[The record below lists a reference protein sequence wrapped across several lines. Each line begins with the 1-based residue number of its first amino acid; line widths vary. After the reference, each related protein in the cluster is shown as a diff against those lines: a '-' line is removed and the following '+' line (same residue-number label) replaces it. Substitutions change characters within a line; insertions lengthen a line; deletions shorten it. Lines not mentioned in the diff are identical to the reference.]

1 MLSVSAEI
9 VKVDNATVNIE
20 DTDSFGNYLI
30 HGIDEIIL
38 PDAVS
43 WWPTAPGWKALAIIV
58 VILLLFLCVRWMK
71 RWWRNRYRREAL
83 RQLMQVQRQS
93 GKQVQEVVAVLPY
106 YLKVTALQAY
116 PRQDVASLS
125 GESWLAFLD
134 KQYSGT
140 VFSEGI
146 GRKLLAVAYLPQDQ
160 WQLNEKESEA
170 LIRMSRLWI
179 SRHREA
185 ADV

>member
-1 MLSVSAEI
+1 MIGDET
-9 VKVDNATVNIE
+9 TVNIE

-38 PDAVS
+38 PEAVS
-43 WWPTAPGWKALAIIV
+43 WWPTAPGWKVLAVII

-83 RQLMQVQRQS
+83 RQLMQVQHHA
-93 GKQVQEVVAVLPY
+93 GKQLQEVVAVLPY

-116 PRQDVASLS
+116 PRQDIASLS
-125 GESWLAFLD
+125 GDNWLAFLD
-134 KQYSGT
+134 KQYSAAA
-140 VFSEGI
+140 FSEGI
-146 GRKLLAVAYLPQDQ
+146 GRKLLAVAYLPQEQ
-160 WQLNEKESEA
+160 WQLSEKDSEA
-170 LIRMSRLWI
+170 LISMSRLWI
-179 SRHREA
+179 SKHREA

>member
-1 MLSVSAEI
+1 MNGDE
-9 VKVDNATVNIE
+9 ATVNIE
-20 DTDSFGNYLI
+20 ETDSFGNYLI

-38 PDAVS
+38 PETVS
-43 WWPTAPGWKALAIIV
+43 WWPTAPGWKALAIII
-58 VILLLFLCVRWMK
+58 VILLLFICVRWMK
-71 RWWRNRYRREAL
+71 HWWRNRYRREAL
-83 RQLMQVQRQS
+83 RQLMQVQRHA
-93 GKQVQEVVAVLPY
+93 GKQLQEVVAVLPY

-125 GESWLAFLD
+125 GENWLAFLD

-140 VFSEGI
+140 AFSEGI

-160 WQLNEKESEA
+160 WGLSEKDSEA

-179 SRHREA
+179 SKHREA

>member
-1 MLSVSAEI
+1 MKGDE
-9 VKVDNATVNIE
+9 ATVNIE

-38 PDAVS
+38 PEAVS
-43 WWPTAPGWKALAIIV
+43 WWPTAPGWKVLAIII
-58 VILLLFLCVRWMK
+58 VILLLFICVRWMK

-83 RQLMQVQRQS
+83 RQLVQVQHHA
-93 GKQVQEVVAVLPY
+93 GKQLQEVVAVLPY

-125 GESWLAFLD
+125 GDNWLAFLD
-134 KQYSGT
+134 KQYSGAA
-140 VFSEGI
+140 FSEGI

-160 WQLNEKESEA
+160 WQLSEKDSEA
-170 LIRMSRLWI
+170 LISMSRLWI
-179 SRHREA
+179 TRHREA

>member
-1 MLSVSAEI
+1 MKGDEA
-9 VKVDNATVNIE
+9 KVNIE

-43 WWPTAPGWKALAIIV
+43 WWPTAPGWKALAIIII
-58 VILLLFLCVRWMK
+58 ILLLFKCVRWMK
-71 RWWRNRYRREAL
+71 HWWRNRYRREAL
-83 RQLMQVQRQS
+83 RQLMQVQHHA
-93 GKQVQEVVAVLPY
+93 GKQLQEVVAVLPY

-125 GESWLAFLD
+125 GDNWLVFLD
-134 KQYSGT
+134 QQYSGAA
-140 VFSEGI
+140 FSEGV
-146 GRKLLAVAYLPQDQ
+146 GRKLLAVAYLPQEQ
-160 WQLNEKESEA
+160 WQLSEKDSEV
-170 LIRMSRLWI
+170 LISMSRSWI
-179 SRHREA
+179 SKHREA

>member
-1 MLSVSAEI
+1 M
-9 VKVDNATVNIE
+9 KGDDATVNIE
-20 DTDSFGNYLI
+20 GTDSFGNYLI

-43 WWPTAPGWKALAIIV
+43 WWPTAPGWKVLAIII
-58 VILLLFLCVRWMK
+58 VILLLFICVRWMK

-83 RQLMQVQRQS
+83 RQLMQVQQHA
-93 GKQVQEVVAVLPY
+93 GKQLQEVVAVLPY

-125 GESWLAFLD
+125 GEHWLAFLD
-134 KQYSGT
+134 KQYSGA
-140 VFSEGI
+140 VFSDGI
-146 GRKLLAVAYLPQDQ
+146 GRKLLAVAYLPQEQ
-160 WQLNEKESEA
+160 WQLSERDSEA
-170 LIRMSRLWI
+170 LISMSRLWI
-179 SRHREA
+179 SKHREA

>member
-1 MLSVSAEI
+1 M
-9 VKVDNATVNIE
+9 KGDNATVNIE

-43 WWPTAPGWKALAIIV
+43 WWPTAPGWKVLAIII
-58 VILLLFLCVRWMK
+58 VILLLFICVRWMK

-83 RQLMQVQRQS
+83 RQLMQVQQHA
-93 GKQVQEVVAVLPY
+93 GKQLQEVVAVLPY

-125 GESWLAFLD
+125 GEHWLAFLD
-134 KQYSGT
+134 KQYSGA
-140 VFSEGI
+140 VFSDGI
-146 GRKLLAVAYLPQDQ
+146 GRKLLAVAYLPQEQ
-160 WQLNEKESEA
+160 WQLSERDSEA
-170 LIRMSRLWI
+170 LISMSRLWI
-179 SRHREA
+179 SKHREA

>member
-1 MLSVSAEI
+1 MKGDE
-9 VKVDNATVNIE
+9 ATVNIE

-43 WWPTAPGWKALAIIV
+43 WWPTAPGWKALAVII
-58 VILLLFLCVRWMK
+58 VILLLFIGVRWMK

-83 RQLMQVQRQS
+83 RQLMQVQHHA
-93 GKQVQEVVAVLPY
+93 GKQLQEVVAVLPY
-106 YLKVTALQAY
+106 YLKATALQAY

-125 GESWLAFLD
+125 GEHWLAFLD
-134 KQYSGT
+134 KQYSAAA
-140 VFSEGI
+140 FSEGI
-146 GRKLLAVAYLPQDQ
+146 GRKLLAVAYLPQEQ
-160 WQLNEKESEA
+160 WQLSEKDSEA
-170 LIRMSRLWI
+170 LISMSRLWI
-179 SRHREA
+179 SKHREA

>member
-1 MLSVSAEI
+1 MNGDE
-9 VKVDNATVNIE
+9 ATVNIE

-38 PDAVS
+38 PEAVS
-43 WWPTAPGWKALAIIV
+43 WWPSASGWKALAIII
-58 VILLLFLCVRWMK
+58 VILLLFICVRRMK
-71 RWWRNRYRREAL
+71 HWWRNRYRREAL
-83 RQLMQVQRQS
+83 RQLMQVQQRA
-93 GKQVQEVVAVLPY
+93 GKQLQQVVAVLPY

-125 GESWLAFLD
+125 GENWLAFLD
-134 KQYSGT
+134 KQSAGT
-140 VFSEGI
+140 AFSEGI

-160 WQLNEKESEA
+160 WQLSEKDSEA

-179 SRHREA
+179 SKHREA

>member
-1 MLSVSAEI
+1 M
-9 VKVDNATVNIE
+9 KGDQATVNIE

-43 WWPTAPGWKALAIIV
+43 WWPTAPGWKALAIII
-58 VILLLFLCVRWMK
+58 VILLLFICVRWMK

-83 RQLMQVQRQS
+83 RQLQQVQRQA
-93 GKQVQEVVAVLPY
+93 GKRLQEVVAVLPY

-125 GESWLAFLD
+125 GENWLAFLD
-134 KQYSGT
+134 KKHSGA

-146 GRKLLAVAYLPQDQ
+146 GRKLLAVAYLPNDQ
-160 WQLNEKESEA
+160 WQLSEKDSEA
-170 LIRMSRLWI
+170 LISMSRSWI
-179 SRHREA
+179 SNHREA
-185 ADV
+185 TDV

>member
-1 MLSVSAEI
+1 MKGDEV
-9 VKVDNATVNIE
+9 TVNIE

-43 WWPTAPGWKALAIIV
+43 WWPTAPGWKALAIII
-58 VILLLFLCVRWMK
+58 VILLLFICVRWMQ

-83 RQLMQVQRQS
+83 RQLQQVQRQA
-93 GKQVQEVVAVLPY
+93 GKQLQEVVAVLPY

-125 GESWLAFLD
+125 GENWLAFLD
-134 KQYSGT
+134 KQHSGT
-140 VFSEGI
+140 VFSKGI
-146 GRKLLAVAYLPQDQ
+146 GSKLLAVAYLPQAQ
-160 WQLNEKESEA
+160 WRLSEKDSA
-170 LIRMSRLWI
+170 MLISMSRAWI
-179 SRHREA
+179 SKHREA
-185 ADV
+185 TDV